1 MEGGYIFLFW
11 NNILLFEI
19 GSDVLKANASHY
31 YVLFQYDEY
40 QSLI

>member
-1 MEGGYIFLFW
+1 MEGGYIFLFR

-19 GSDVLKANASHY
+19 GWDVLKANASHY